1 MVEKRGFIV
10 SAWNSRGRILL
21 SGRLE
26 EGRSFAVLAR
36 EAAGAALV
44 PAPEAEKARALLAG
58 LSIGED
64 AEPWSEMSGAPLVR
78 FRLRPGSSSRAA
90 RLLEGGGVR
99 LAALERG
106 GAEDYL
112 AERGISGGLLI
123 RGEERPGRRAEAVF
137 VEPELEAAE
146 LEVPLRWL
154 ALDIETA
161 RDESVL
167 AVSLAVSGAPPKGAP
182 PGGEVLFLGP
192 ETGAPNV
199 SSFGDEASLL
209 AALADRV
216 RALDPDVLTGWNV
229 VDFDLRVL
237 AQRFAARRLPFD
249 IGRSDGQATLRD
261 RGSRGLLAEVPGR
274 STIDAMRLLRAS
286 GQRYEDQSL
295 ETVAQNVLGEGKTVA
310 ASGEEKLAE
319 LERLYREEPRLFCE
333 YCLRDSTLVLA
344 ILEKSGLARL
354 TAKRAALTGLSLDL
368 AWTSIP
374 AFERVYAAGLRGRRV
389 AVPAR
394 EERRVS
400 GAAGGTVL
408 EPEAGIFDSV
418 LVFDFRSL
426 YPSVMRSFGV
436 DPLAYERAVARPA
449 RADDIVAPNG
459 ARFERGIG
467 VLPEIIARY
476 AALREAAL
484 ASGDE
489 TAAFVFKILQNSFYG
504 VLGAEGCRYA
514 RTELAGAVTSFG
526 RKYLL
531 FSRDFFASKG
541 YRVLYGD
548 TDSVFVA
555 SGLPA
560 SSPEGPEDSAGRAR
574 ELFRLGE
581 ALAAE
586 LNERISEAVRAEFD
600 LPSFLHIRCE
610 KAYARFFI
618 PRLRV
623 EARLE
628 GEWRRAIAPRVSGG
642 EDEEAGRGRAKGYAG
657 LRLGEDGRAQVEVK
671 GMEAARSDWTP
682 LARRFQTELLGL
694 ALGLDGGEGAGGALR
709 GLASA
714 EELGEYCRNFAL
726 ELRSGALDGELV
738 YKKSLRRPPED
749 YASESPQVRAA
760 RLLGWKGRRGSVSY
774 LMTASGAEPVSR
786 RSAAPLDYEHYVE
799 HQLLPIASSVAEA
812 LARRAAA
819 DGKSHD
825 AMGDWDVERRFLDRP
840 QLELPF

>member
-1 MVEKRGFIV
+1 MVEKRGFVV

-26 EGRSFAVLAR
+26 DGRSFAVLAR

-44 PAPEAEKARALLAG
+44 PEGEAGKARGLLAG
-58 LSIGED
+58 IAVGED
-64 AEPWSEMSGAPLVR
+64 AEPWSEMSGAPLSR
-78 FRLRPGSSSRAA
+78 FRLKPGSSSRAS
-90 RLLEGGGVR
+90 RLLESGGVR
-99 LAALERG
+99 VAALERG

-137 VEPELEAAE
+137 VEPELVASD

-167 AVSLAVSGAPPKGAP
+167 AVSLAPSDAPES
-182 PGGEVLFLGP
+182 GEVLFLGP
-192 ETGAPNV
+192 ETGSPHIR
-199 SSFGDEASLL
+199 SFGDEASLL
-209 AALADRV
+209 SSLAERL
-216 RALDPDVLTGWNV
+216 RAFDPDVVTGWNV

-237 AQRFAARRLPFD
+237 ALRFAARRLPFD

-261 RGSRGLLAEVPGR
+261 RGSRGLLAEIPGR

-295 ETVAQNVLGEGKTVA
+295 ETVAQNVLGEGKSVS

-354 TAKRAALTGLSLDL
+354 TAKRAALTGLPLDL

-374 AFERVYAAGLRGRRV
+374 AFERVYAAGLRERKV

-436 DPLAYERAVARPA
+436 DPLAYERATARPA

-489 TAAFVFKILQNSFYG
+489 TAAFVYKILQNSFYG

-531 FSRDFFASKG
+531 FSRDFFASRG

-548 TDSVFVA
+548 TDSVFVE
-555 SGLPA
+555 SGLSVGSGGEAP
-560 SSPEGPEDSAGRAR
+560 

-581 ALAAE
+581 RLAAE
-586 LNERISEAVRAEFD
+586 LNEEIAGAVRAEFD

-610 KAYARFFI
+610 KLYARFFI

-623 EARLE
+623 EAKLE
-628 GEWRRAIAPRVSGG
+628 GEWRRARSPQAMTSRAIAPRAPGAEGG
-642 EDEEAGRGRAKGYAG
+642 EEAGEGRGRAKGYAG
-657 LRLGEDGRAQVEVK
+657 LRMDEAGKAQVEVK

-682 LARRFQTELLGL
+682 LARRFQTELIGL
-694 ALGLDGGEGAGGALR
+694 ALGLDGSDGAGSLR
-709 GLASA
+709 GLLSA
-714 EELGEYCRNFAL
+714 EGLCDYCRKIAL
-726 ELRSGALDGELV
+726 ELRSGDLDGELV
-738 YKKSLRRPPED
+738 YKKSLRRPPEE

-774 LMTASGAEPVSR
+774 VMTASGAEPVSR
-786 RSAAPLDYEHYVE
+786 RSAAPLDYEHYIA
-799 HQLLPIASSVAEA
+799 HQLLPIASSVADA
-812 LARRAAA
+812 LARREAA
-819 DGKSHD
+819 GRQSQS
-825 AMGDWDVERRFLDRP
+825 AMGDWDVERCFLDRP
-840 QLELPF
+840 QMELPF